1 MRIPYFQINAF
12 TGKNFKGNPAG
23 VCLLEKELDAKVMQ
37 NIATENNLSETAFVL
52 NSSGQYSIR
61 WFTPS
66 TEVDLCGHATLASAF
81 AIMDQTD
88 YTHNSI
94 QFESKSGLLKV
105 SKEDDLYKMD
115 FPSDKFQTVELPD
128 IIKNAFSKLP
138 IEVYRGLSDFL
149 LIFDDEEFLK
159 AEKPNLKLLAESDG
173 RGVII
178 SAPGKE
184 VDFVSRFFAP
194 QSGIPEDPVTGS
206 AHTTLIPYWA
216 KRFNKINLLAN
227 QLSERGGEL
236 HCTFL
241 NDRVEIAGNAELYIS
256 GHIFVN

>member
-12 TGKNFKGNPAG
+12 TGKNFRGNPAG
-23 VCLLEKELDAKVMQ
+23 VCLLEKDLDVQVMQ

-61 WFTPS
+61 WFTPA
-66 TEVDLCGHATLASAF
+66 TEVDLCGHATLASAY
-81 AIMDQTD
+81 AIIEYTD
-88 YTHNSI
+88 YPHDSI
-94 QFESKSGLLKV
+94 QFESKSGLLKL
-105 SKEDDLYKMD
+105 SKAGELYKMN
-115 FPSDKFQTVELPD
+115 FPIDKFQPVVLPD
-128 IIKNAFSKLP
+128 KIRDAFSKAPLEEYKG
-138 IEVYRGLSDFL
+138 ISDFL
-149 LIFDDEEFLK
+149 LIFENEEFIRT
-159 AEKPNLKLLAESDG
+159 EKPNMKLVAECEG

-206 AHTTLIPYWA
+206 AHTTLIPYWS
-216 KRFNKINLLAN
+216 KRLGKIHLLAN
-227 QLSERGGEL
+227 QVSERGGEL

-241 NDRVEIAGNAELYIS
+241 HDRVEIAGIAELYIS
-256 GHIFVN
+256 GHIYC

>member
-23 VCLLEKELDAKVMQ
+23 VCLLEKELDAQVMQ

-61 WFTPS
+61 WFTPA
-66 TEVDLCGHATLASAF
+66 TEVDLCGHATLASAY
-81 AIMDQTD
+81 AILNQTD
-88 YTHNSI
+88 YPHSSI
-94 QFESKSGLLKV
+94 QFESKSGLLQV
-105 SKEDDLYKMD
+105 SKEGELYKMD
-115 FPSDKFQTVELPD
+115 FPSDKIKTVELPD
-128 IIKNAFSKLP
+128 KIKNAFTRLP
-138 IEVYRGLSDFL
+138 IEEYRGLTDFL
-149 LIFDDEEFLK
+149 LIFENEKFLK
-159 AEKPNLKLLAESDG
+159 DEKPNLKLLAECEG

-206 AHTTLIPYWA
+206 AHTTLIPYWS
-216 KRFNKINLLAN
+216 KRLGKINLLAN

-241 NDRVEIAGNAELYIS
+241 DDRVEIAGNAELYIS
-256 GHIFVN
+256 GYIFY